1 MGSAGGNPAGVGSDG
16 PFARQ
21 GVGTCAAECGP
32 THAPGGRGAGGC
44 YPGDI
49 VPTPDPATKTAP
61 AEVAS
66 RADDAALDH
75 SAADVATADELPI
88 VARLAIEI
96 RSDGTRTIARG
107 AMHDIASGQQVAIE
121 IGDGT
126 ALQLARQLTTQVSS
140 AVVGVLARAFGRAIP
155 SRLPALLRRRKQS
168 RS

>member
-1 MGSAGGNPAGVGSDG
+1 
-16 PFARQ
+16 
-21 GVGTCAAECGP
+21 
-32 THAPGGRGAGGC
+32 
-44 YPGDI
+44 